1 MLRHSCAVALLQAGV
16 DITVIRDYLG
26 HASVTTTSRCV
37 TTNLEMKEQVLEDRF
52 VRRIARVDATQSSS
66 RLRPGRDRSALSCLF
81 RAIAPVEAAPVEARS
96 GATARIR

>member
-37 TTNLEMKEQVLEDRF
+37 TTNLEMKEQVLEDF
-52 VRRIARVDATQSSS
+52 WK
-66 RLRPGRDRSALSCLF
+66 
-81 RAIAPVEAAPVEARS
+81 RS
-96 GATARIR
+96 GLAPAGSRRGRPSSKLLAFLQTL